1 MRWKSARESEEFSPL
16 LTLEGA
22 HIHSNGSKENRTC
35 ETNDSAMK
43 QKAKNINIDYIVFL
57 NTTDDDD
64 FFNTTRFFLSFFLS
78 FFLAAWRSAYTFLL
92 KRGAIPT
99 HLNGLHQLFV

>member
-1 MRWKSARESEEFSPL
+1 MACFVRLSILYMRWKSARESEEFSPL
-16 LTLEGA
+16 RKGGCL
-22 HIHSNGSKENRTC
+22 HSLKLIKRKQNMRD
-35 ETNDSAMK
+35 NDSAMK

-78 FFLAAWRSAYTFLL
+78 FSR
-92 KRGAIPT
+92 RGVAR
-99 HLNGLHQLFV
+99 LRFY